1 MTDIGARR
9 SPPVHLSRVL
19 EPPGRHAR
27 APTDSTAPGGR
38 TPASEVAE
46 RTTRASFRLSADERR
61 VSRRNARLRRQ
72 GNTGFRSR
80 PVTFAGIP
88 SARAVRP
95 VRDTMGW
102 LTRFLASKMEDPA
115 KRQAD
120 FEAHMVETTAKCE
133 EVCVRRNPSPPA
145 IGPWGGVRPRT
156 PPSVF
161 PCPATPVAPCAVVA
175 DPLAPASSRPS
186 SAGRKTGT
194 SPPRRTGTG
203 PRTRCRALCVRAMP
217 SLERCARNEPRGS
230 LPPCALRA
238 ATLPARSRT
247 LPNSPP
253 ASSRRSRAARSRA
266 RATDRDAASPE
277 ALPPSRSLADPP
289 EIARNRPPQYKFSQE
304 PMLTNAPGRAQ
315 NW

>member
-1 MTDIGARR
+1 
-9 SPPVHLSRVL
+9 
-19 EPPGRHAR
+19 
-27 APTDSTAPGGR
+27 
-38 TPASEVAE
+38 
-46 RTTRASFRLSADERR
+46 
-61 VSRRNARLRRQ
+61 
-72 GNTGFRSR
+72 
-80 PVTFAGIP
+80 
-88 SARAVRP
+88 
-95 VRDTMGW
+95 
-102 LTRFLASKMEDPA
+102 
-115 KRQAD
+115 
-120 FEAHMVETTAKCE
+120 MVETTAKCE

-161 PCPATPVAPCAVVA
+161 PCPTTLVAPCAVVA

-253 ASSRRSRAARSRA
+253 APVTRRAVSSARDRPRRRLARGA
-266 RATDRDAASPE
+266 
-277 ALPPSRSLADPP
+277 PPPPVRSLTRLKSP
-289 EIARNRPPQYKFSQE
+289 RPPQYKFSQE